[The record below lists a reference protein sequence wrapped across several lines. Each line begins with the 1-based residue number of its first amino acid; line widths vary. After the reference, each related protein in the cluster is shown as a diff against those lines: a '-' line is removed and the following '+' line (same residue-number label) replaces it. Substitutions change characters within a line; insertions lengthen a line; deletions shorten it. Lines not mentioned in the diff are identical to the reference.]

1 MRKKLL
7 MRKFRPIDL
16 AIGLRNILMLL
27 VMMLVTASCNLSS
40 LLNNEDDDDDEV
52 VTPSDETVGTAI
64 GKFTLGG
71 KTFTDVANVGNMSYK
86 GKMDGN
92 SFSLQIMNG
101 NDPEVVI
108 GSGSDGSILF
118 LYRGTLSPD
127 GSFEMNET
135 TTAAALLSLLPSLW
149 VLDPAEYPQFE
160 TKVKALGSFPKLVE
174 AVRNSISKGRSV
186 FNTENETLAS
196 AVDACYAELLAQYS
210 SQSSNAP
217 VAKTMGK
224 SDAIA
229 DSEDTRPIEFSPE
242 ANTVSVR
249 TQGWSPVY
257 ECTVDHE
264 GQQTSQLIF
273 PHSSYGIGDLVA
285 ILVAPLS
292 NEFYGES
299 LSDKYKSVWDYASH
313 GDWVQFDLSDPGDY
327 QFMLEKD
334 TPKATY
340 AMGLAAGSDLYSTL
354 TGEVLGELS
363 EGTSVLGKN
372 KELIEFLGDQL
383 GALAAYIVDPA
394 NRTDKET
401 FMQGL
406 DDLCVTVLQNCEM
419 TKFELALDGEAVGEL
434 FKQVNEFINA
444 FSFSVNVWARNVM
457 WVNCPS
463 KIDKC
468 FSQHH
473 MSISDCSGVG
483 IYLKSGGGQNGEP
496 GKQLSQPLKF
506 GVRCHVGQGIRL
518 EVVSGG
524 GTLDRYSK
532 TVYQPNGDE
541 EEVEINWTLGDKD
554 GEQIVRAWIED
565 VDTHEKQGLAV
576 TATAYVSKGTLLSS
590 IGGYINMT
598 YDNQNRLSKFV
609 NRTCMMVEP
618 DASEIYTTRFV
629 YEKDNTKKL
638 SKMINT
644 SQEETTELYN
654 FVYNEA
660 GNVTSLKWKTT
671 SYGETDYGY
680 GKLTYDDEGH
690 LTRLVSGGDGDVT
703 TTSFTWEK
711 GNLVKIQYVDPYAD
725 EDGTYVLNCYIA
737 YGDQKN
743 ERKQFTMG
751 LMPITDFLVH
761 CFAGQFG
768 CASDYLPSS
777 YTIKDS
783 DNDGTA
789 KMNLDYSV
797 RPDGYIARESI
808 FYPAGGQGRLNL
820 DYSYTEASSGAKVAA
835 SPSVAQRNS
844 AAMKMLKKLRL
855 FGIHR

>member
-7 MRKFRPIDL
+7 MRKFRPNDL
-16 AIGLRNILMLL
+16 AIGLRNILMML

-40 LLNNEDDDDDEV
+40 LLNNEEDDDDEPI
-52 VTPSDETVGTAI
+52 TPSEETVGTAT

-71 KTFTDVANVGNMSYK
+71 KTFTDIANVGNMSYK
-86 GKMDGN
+86 GKMDGS

-101 NDPEVVI
+101 SDPEVVI
-108 GSGSDGSILF
+108 GSGLDGSILF

-135 TTAAALLSLLPSLW
+135 TTAATLLSLLPSLW
-149 VLDPAEYPQFE
+149 VLDPAEYPKFE

-174 AVRNSISKGRSV
+174 AVRNSISKRQSV
-186 FNTENETLAS
+186 FNTEDETLAS
-196 AVDACYAELLAQYS
+196 AVNACYAELLAQYS

-224 SDAIA
+224 SGVIA

-257 ECTVDHE
+257 ECTVEHE
-264 GQQTSQLIF
+264 GQQTSQLIY

-292 NEFYGES
+292 NELYGES

-313 GDWVQFDLSDPGDY
+313 GEWVQFDLSDTGDY

-334 TPKATY
+334 TPNAAA
-340 AMGLAAGSDLYSTL
+340 AMGLAAGSDLVSTL

-372 KELIEFLGDQL
+372 KKLIEFLGDQL

-394 NRTDKET
+394 NSADKET

-406 DDLCVTVLQNCEM
+406 DDLCATILQNCEM

-434 FKQVNEFINA
+434 LKQVNKFINA

-457 WVNCPS
+457 WFNAPS

-473 MSISDCSGVG
+473 LSISDCSGVG

-496 GKQLSQPLKF
+496 GQQLSQPLKF

-524 GTLDRYSK
+524 GTLNRYSK
-532 TVYQPNGDE
+532 TIYQPNGDE

-590 IGGYINMT
+590 IGGYMNMT
-598 YDNQNRLSKFV
+598 YDDQNRLSKFV
-609 NRTCMMVEP
+609 DRTCMMVEP
-618 DASEIYTTRFV
+618 DASEIVTTRYV
-629 YEKDNTKKL
+629 YEND
-638 SKMINT
+638 
-644 SQEETTELYN
+644 
-654 FVYNEA
+654 
-660 GNVTSLKWKTT
+660 KT
-671 SYGETDYGY
+671 
-680 GKLTYDDEGH
+680 
-690 LTRLVSGGDGDVT
+690 
-703 TTSFTWEK
+703 
-711 GNLVKIQYVDPYAD
+711 
-725 EDGTYVLNCYIA
+725 
-737 YGDQKN
+737 QK
-743 ERKQFTMG
+743 
-751 LMPITDFLVH
+751 
-761 CFAGQFG
+761 
-768 CASDYLPSS
+768 
-777 YTIKDS
+777 
-783 DNDGTA
+783 
-789 KMNLDYSV
+789 
-797 RPDGYIARESI
+797 
-808 FYPAGGQGRLNL
+808 
-820 DYSYTEASSGAKVAA
+820 
-835 SPSVAQRNS
+835 
-844 AAMKMLKKLRL
+844 LKK
-855 FGIHR
+855 

>member
-7 MRKFRPIDL
+7 MRKFRPKDL
-16 AIGLRNILMLL
+16 TVGLRNILMLL
-27 VMMLVTASCNLSS
+27 VMMLVTASCDIKS
-40 LLNNEDDDDDEV
+40 LLNNGDDDDDDI
-52 VTPSDETVGTAI
+52 VTPSEETVGTAI

-71 KTFTDVANVGNMSYK
+71 KTFTDIANVGNMSYK

-101 NDPEVVI
+101 SDPEVVI

-135 TTAAALLSLLPSLW
+135 TTAATLLSLLPSLW

-160 TKVKALGSFPKLVE
+160 TKVKALDSFPKLVE
-174 AVRNSISKGRSV
+174 AVRNSISKRHSV
-186 FNTENETLAS
+186 FNTEDETLYS
-196 AVDACYAELLAQYS
+196 AVKACYAELLAQYS
-210 SQSSNAP
+210 SQTSNAP
-217 VAKTMGK
+217 AAKTIGK

-249 TQGWSPVY
+249 TQGWGPVY

-273 PHSSYGIGDLVA
+273 PHSNYGINDLAA
-285 ILVAPLS
+285 ILLAPLN
-292 NEFYGES
+292 NELYGES

-334 TPKATY
+334 TPNAAA

-354 TGEVLGELS
+354 TGKYLGKLS
-363 EGTSVLGKN
+363 EGTSVLGGD

-383 GALAAYIVDPA
+383 GVLAAYIVDPA

-401 FMQGL
+401 FVQGL
-406 DDLCVTVLQNCEM
+406 DDVSTTIVQNM
-419 TKFELALDGEAVGEL
+419 MMKDAELALDGKAVGEL
-434 FKQVNEFINA
+434 FKQVNEFVNA
-444 FSFSVNVWARNVM
+444 LSFGVNVWARNVM
-457 WVNCPS
+457 WFNCPS

-506 GVRCHVGQGIRL
+506 GVRCHVGQGIHL

-532 TVYQPNGDE
+532 TIYQPNGDE

-576 TATAYVSKGTLLSS
+576 TATAFVSKGTLLSS
-590 IGGYINMT
+590 IGGYVNMT
-598 YDNQNRLSKFV
+598 YDSQNRLSKFV
-609 NRTCMMVEP
+609 DRTCMLVEP
-618 DASEIYTTRFV
+618 DASEINTTRFV
-629 YEKDNTKKL
+629 YEKDKTKKL
-638 SKMINT
+638 SKMVNT
-644 SQEETTELYN
+644 SQEGTTELYN

-660 GNVTSLKWKTT
+660 GNVTSLKWKST
-671 SYGETDYGY
+671 SYGETEYGY
-680 GKLTYDDEGH
+680 GTMTYDDDGH
-690 LTRLVSGGDGDVT
+690 LTRLVSGGDGEET
-703 TTSFTWEK
+703 TTNFTWKK
-711 GNLVKIQYVDPYAD
+711 GNLVKIQYVDPYAC
-725 EDGTYVLNCYIA
+725 EDGTYVVNCYIE

-751 LMPITDFLVH
+751 LMPITDLQVY
-761 CFAGQFG
+761 CLAGQFG
-768 CASDYLPSS
+768 CASDYLPTSFI
-777 YTIKDS
+777 IKDS
-783 DNDGTA
+783 DSDMSA
-789 KMNLDYSV
+789 KINLDYSV

-808 FYPAGGQGRLNL
+808 FYSTAGQGRINL

-844 AAMKMLKKLRL
+844 AALKKLKKMHL
-855 FGIHR
+855 FGGH

>member
-7 MRKFRPIDL
+7 MRKFRPNDMVV
-16 AIGLRNILMLL
+16 GLRNILMML
-27 VMMLVTASCNLSS
+27 VMMLVTVSCNLSS
-40 LLNNEDDDDDEV
+40 LLNNEEDDDDEPI
-52 VTPSDETVGTAI
+52 TPSEETVGTAT

-71 KTFTDVANVGNMSYK
+71 KTFTDIANVGNMSYK
-86 GKMDGN
+86 GKMDGS

-101 NDPEVVI
+101 SDPEVVI

-135 TTAAALLSLLPSLW
+135 TTAATLLSLLPSLW
-149 VLDPAEYPQFE
+149 VLDPAEYPKFE

-174 AVRNSISKGRSV
+174 AVRNSISKRQSV
-186 FNTENETLAS
+186 FNTEDETLAS
-196 AVDACYAELLAQYS
+196 AVNACYAELLAQYS

-224 SDAIA
+224 SGVIA

-257 ECTVDHE
+257 ECTVEHE
-264 GQQTSQLIF
+264 GQQTSQLIY

-292 NEFYGES
+292 NELYGES

-313 GDWVQFDLSDPGDY
+313 GEWVQFDLSDTGDY

-334 TPKATY
+334 TPNAAA
-340 AMGLAAGSDLYSTL
+340 AMGLTAGSDLFSTL
-354 TGEVLGELS
+354 SGKILGKLS
-363 EGTSVLGKN
+363 EGTNFLGGD
-372 KELIEFLGDQL
+372 KEAIEFFGDQL
-383 GALAAYIVDPA
+383 GVLAAYIVDPA

-401 FMQGL
+401 FVQGL
-406 DDLCVTVLQNCEM
+406 ENVCGSLLQNCM
-419 TKFELALDGEAVGEL
+419 TFGAENLQYNGKAIGEL
-434 FKQVNEFINA
+434 LKQVNEFVNSLT
-444 FSFSVNVWARNVM
+444 FCVNVWARNVM
-457 WVNCPS
+457 WFNAPS

-473 MSISDCSGVG
+473 LSISDCSGVG

-496 GKQLSQPLKF
+496 GQQLSQPLKF

-524 GTLDRYSK
+524 GTLNRYSK
-532 TVYQPNGDE
+532 TIYQPNGDE

-590 IGGYINMT
+590 IGGYMNMT
-598 YDNQNRLSKFV
+598 YDDQNRLSKFV
-609 NRTCMMVEP
+609 DRTCMMVEP
-618 DASEIYTTRFV
+618 DASEIVTTRYV
-629 YEKDNTKKL
+629 YENDKTQKLKKIV
-638 SKMINT
+638 SS
-644 SQEETTELYN
+644 SQEGTSECYDL
-654 FVYNEA
+654 VYNED
-660 GNVTSLKWKTT
+660 GNIQSLKWKSTG
-671 SYGETDYGY
+671 YGETDYGY
-680 GKLTYDDEGH
+680 GNMTYDQDGH
-690 LTRLVSGGDGDVT
+690 ITRLVSGGDGGVT
-703 TTSFTWEK
+703 TTNFTWEK

-725 EDGTYVLNCYIA
+725 EDGTYVLNCYLA
-737 YGDQKN
+737 YGNQKN
-743 ERKQFTMG
+743 EHKQFTMG
-751 LMPITDFLVH
+751 NMFLTELLTY
-761 CFAGQFG
+761 FFTGQFG
-768 CASDYLPSS
+768 YASDYLPTSI
-777 YTIKDS
+777 TTTDS
-783 DNDGTA
+783 DADGATKA
-789 KMNLDYSV
+789 NLEYSV
-797 RPDGYIARESI
+797 RPDGYIARESLL
-808 FYPAGGQGRLNL
+808 YTSSGYGRMNL

-835 SPSVAQRNS
+835 SPSGAQRNC
-844 AAMKMLKKLRL
+844 AAQKKLKKLRL
-855 FGIHR
+855 FGGH